1 MCVSCPLEGQ
11 DTVTNP
17 HLCDHME
24 NLWSGAQ
31 LCMAHLSVSGYYIPL
46 GRRPISSECAS
57 TKERCTRCVQCEKGS
72 QTHNSMAFSVHEAK
86 KLKGR

>member
-1 MCVSCPLEGQ
+1 MSCPLEEQ
-11 DTVTNP
+11 DPVTNP

-31 LCMAHLSVSGYYIPL
+31 LCTARLSVSGSHIPL
-46 GRRPISSECAS
+46 GRRPTSSESVPAHRRGVLGVCNVRRD
-57 TKERCTRCVQCEKGS
+57 TN
-72 QTHNSMAFSVHEAK
+72 THNPMAFSVQEA